1 MVCMMLWARANLH
14 LLFSLYRLLTLRH
27 PPATFIFREY
37 VSIPVPNSRSH
48 PVQRLNLLLSLLAPS
63 FSRAQRDMILPLSEP
78 IHGVDGALMSE
89 IPIPK
94 DTVVL
99 VGILGSNMNRR
110 TWGDDAW
117 EWKPERWLKPLPST
131 LEEARIPGVYANL

>member
-1 MVCMMLWARANLH
+1 M
-14 LLFSLYRLLTLRH
+14 
-27 PPATFIFREY
+27 
-37 VSIPVPNSRSH
+37 SIPVPNSRSH

-117 EWKPERWLKPLPST
+117 EWKPERWLST
-131 LEEARIPGVYANL
+131 LPEAVSEAHIPGVYSNL